1 MLFEPE
7 LFCLKLPCLNAPP
20 LKSLSFRTQKL
31 FVGVSMRASTLV
43 APKPFGVKLL
53 PLPDESAPI
62 VEAEPVV

>member
-7 LFCLKLPCLNAPP
+7 LFCFKFPSANVPP
-20 LKSLSFRTQKL
+20 LKSLSFKTQKL

-53 PLPDESAPI
+53 PLPDES
-62 VEAEPVV
+62 